1 MWNSEGDNLI
11 EVYLRKNRKNELEIL
26 NVDNLKEF
34 FCKEKKKYLMGE
46 VEIRKTFFFRMEK
59 NSRIIIC

>member
-11 EVYLRKNRKNELEIL
+11 EVYLRKNRKNESETS
-26 NVDNLKEF
+26 NVDNSKEF

-46 VEIRKTFFFRMEK
+46 VETRKMLLLRMEK